1 MNDLQKY
8 YLTESARWQKL
19 LGIFMA
25 VCTGLLVL
33 LGIFFIIA
41 AIAGLDIPGENAD
54 FGKFG
59 LIAMGILYILIAF
72 LYYFFTRYL
81 LRAARGIKTWGESG
95 DEAALTDGLR
105 NNKNFYQMC
114 GILSIISIALI
125 AVTIIG
131 VTVSLLF
138 LA

>member
-33 LGIFFIIA
+33 LGIFFIIG
-41 AIAGLDIPGENAD
+41 AILGLDLTGEAD
-54 FGKFG
+54 LGKFG
-59 LIAMGILYILIAF
+59 LIAMGILYLLMAV
-72 LYYFFTRYL
+72 LYYFFTRFL
-81 LRAARGIKTWGESG
+81 LRAAKGIKTWGESG

-105 NNKNFYQMC
+105 NNKNFYQMS

-125 AVTIIG
+125 VVTIIG

>member
-33 LGIFFIIA
+33 LGIFFIIG
-41 AIAGLDIPGENAD
+41 AILGLDLTGEDAD
-54 FGKFG
+54 LGKFG
-59 LIAMGILYILIAF
+59 LIAMGILYLLMAV
-72 LYYFFTRYL
+72 LYYFFTRFL
-81 LRAARGIKTWGESG
+81 LRAAKGIKTWGESG

-105 NNKNFYQMC
+105 NNKNFYQMS
-114 GILSIISIALI
+114 GVLSIVGIAL
-125 AVTIIG
+125 AVVTIIG
-131 VTVSLLF
+131 VTVSLLI

>member
-8 YLTESARWQKL
+8 YLTEGARWQKL

-41 AIAGLDIPGENAD
+41 AFLGLDITGEDAD
-54 FGKFG
+54 FGKLG
-59 LIAMGILYILIAF
+59 LAAIGILYILMAV
-72 LYYFFTRYL
+72 LYYFFTRFL
-81 LRAARGIKTWGESG
+81 LRSAKGIKTWGESG

-105 NNKNFYQMC
+105 NNKNFYQMS
-114 GILSIISIALI
+114 GILSIIGIALTV
-125 AVTIIG
+125 VTIIG
-131 VTVSLLF
+131 VTVSLLI

>member
-41 AIAGLDIPGENAD
+41 AIVGLDIPGENAD

-59 LIAMGILYILIAF
+59 LIAMGILYILIAV

-81 LRAARGIKTWGESG
+81 LRAAKGIKTWGESG